1 MKWWDDLWLNE
12 GFASFAEY
20 MAVSRIYPEWS
31 MTDQFISSK
40 TLPALRTDAL
50 STSHPVSIPVTD
62 PLEIEAIFDT
72 ISYNKVIYLC
82 VSLDRST
89 TVDSSEMTCAFD
101 FPSGLGHLRGIEI
114 YSRSPFSVLNS

>member
-20 MAVSRIYPEWS
+20 LAVSRIYPEWA

-50 STSHPVSIPVTD
+50 STSHPVSVPVSD
-62 PLEIEAIFDT
+62 PVEIEAVFDT
-72 ISYNKVIYLC
+72 ISYNKVHTQNLLLLKIIILF
-82 VSLDRST
+82 
-89 TVDSSEMTCAFD
+89 SS
-101 FPSGLGHLRGIEI
+101 IEQFTI
-114 YSRSPFSVLNS
+114 DWASV